1 MNRRDR
7 TRAFLTEYIIVVM
20 FFAIAAVI
28 TIQLFVTA
36 SKKSTEAKEKTNAY
50 IIITNFVEDIMALN
64 SSKDI
69 KDNNDYNVYY
79 DKDFNVV
86 TEKESIYKLTV
97 DFRLS
102 NEKTARNGSFLCG
115 NVYIVKNNN
124 VIAKTYTSRY
134 FNK

>member
-28 TIQLFVTA
+28 TIQLFVSA

-50 IIITNFVEDIMALN
+50 IIITNFVEDIMALD
-64 SSKDI
+64 SSEDI
-69 KDNNDYNVYY
+69 KDNNYYNVCY

-97 DFRLS
+97 NFRLS
-102 NEKTARNGSFLCG
+102 NENTGSGGSLLSG
-115 NVYIVKNNN
+115 DVYIIKNNN
-124 VIAKTYTSRY
+124 VIAKTYISRY
-134 FNK
+134 FKK